1 MYQRLFM
8 CGVHK
13 QIFTNRKMKY
23 FHENQVCVQKCQ
35 MEVPK
40 HQRKKV
46 EGYLFNIMIIV
57 ILTNNIWASN
67 VGSIL
72 WQLQRAQELCS
83 RGRHR

>member
-1 MYQRLFM
+1 M
-8 CGVHK
+8 CCVHRHK
-13 QIFTNRKMKY
+13 YLQIGKMKY
-23 FHENQVCVQKCQ
+23 FHENQVYVQKCQ

-46 EGYLFNIMIIV
+46 ERYLFNIMIIV

-67 VGSIL
+67 VGFIL
-72 WQLQRAQELCS
+72 WQLQKVQELCS

>member
-1 MYQRLFM
+1 MSTNHTNTCTNVYL
-8 CGVHK
+8 CAVYTNK
-13 QIFTNRKMKY
+13 YLQIGKMKY

-57 ILTNNIWASN
+57 ILTNNI
-67 VGSIL
+67 
-72 WQLQRAQELCS
+72 
-83 RGRHR
+83 